1 VPTAPGRVSMATSR
15 SEERSD
21 EPADA
26 AACLPPAAVAR
37 RAGFGLALGLAML
50 RGPANPKSIS
60 LAVQPSGPASGSPH
74 STTWGLTARNL
85 NLWRGL
91 AVAPLA
97 SHDNLNS

>member
-1 VPTAPGRVSMATSR
+1 
-15 SEERSD
+15 
-21 EPADA
+21 
-26 AACLPPAAVAR
+26 
-37 RAGFGLALGLAML
+37 
-50 RGPANPKSIS
+50 

-74 STTWGLTARNL
+74 NTTWGLTARNL